1 MNSFVIG
8 RRLIKEIGNDK
19 RTVAMLFIAPIF
31 ILTLFY
37 VVLNTKVEH
46 VNLGVMSEPMITMN
60 SEEVKLVEYSDED
73 AMKQG
78 IIDHEIDG
86 YLVID
91 GQQIRLVVEGTEP
104 SIDSKVVREIQT
116 GMMDSLETIFS
127 KLPMKI
133 EMFTME
139 VEPYFGKELS
149 NTFESIAPFMMGYV
163 VFFLVFLLSGIAFLR
178 ERISGTMTRMMST
191 SVRRTEIVIGYI
203 LGFGFFALMQTIVI
217 QLYITQVLGIPN
229 RGNFFLVLL
238 INVAIAGGSL
248 TLGILLSAF
257 ARNEFQLFQFIPIV
271 IIPQTLFA
279 GLFPLRD
286 AHPIILAL
294 SKCFPLKYAADA
306 LRDVM
311 LRGEGFSAVYKD
323 IIILFLFMA
332 FFLALNIRVL
342 RKYRNT

>member
-1 MNSFVIG
+1 MNSWVIG

-37 VVLNTKVEH
+37 VVLNTTIEH
-46 VNLGVMSEPMITMN
+46 VNLGVLKDSVFTVESEDVTVI
-60 SEEVKLVEYSDED
+60 EYSDEES
-73 AMKQG
+73 MKTA
-78 IIDHEIDG
+78 IMNKDIDG
-86 YLVID
+86 YVVTD
-91 GQQIRLVVEGTEP
+91 ETQIRLVVEGTEP
-104 SIDSKVVREIQT
+104 SIDSKVIRELQSSMMKSIQHK
-116 GMMDSLETIFS
+116 LN
-127 KLPMKI
+127 KLPVKI
-133 EMFTME
+133 ESFEMTVKPFYGE
-139 VEPYFGKELS
+139 ELS

-191 SVRRTEIVIGYI
+191 AVRRTEIVLGYI
-203 LGFGFFALMQTIVI
+203 LGFGFFAFLQTVVI
-217 QLYITQVLGIPN
+217 QWYITQVLGIPN

-257 ARNEFQLFQFIPIV
+257 ARNEFQLFQFIPII

-286 AHPIILAL
+286 AHPFILGL
-294 SKCFPLKYAADA
+294 SQCFPLKYAADA
-306 LRDVM
+306 LRAVM
-311 LRGEGFSAVYKD
+311 LRGEGIDSVYQE
-323 IIILFLFMA
+323 ILILFGFMILFLLM
-332 FFLALNIRVL
+332 NIRVL

>member
-19 RTVAMLFIAPIF
+19 RTVAMLFVAPVF

-37 VVLNTKVEH
+37 LVLNTKVETVNVGVLTDTVLSLDTEE
-46 VNLGVMSEPMITMN
+46 VNLIEYTD
-60 SEEVKLVEYSDED
+60 EE

-78 IIDHEIDG
+78 IIDH
-86 YLVID
+86 VID
-91 GQQIRLVVEGTEP
+91 AYLMTESNQMRLVVEGTEP
-104 SIDSKVVREIQT
+104 SIDSKVVNEIRT
-116 GMMDSLETIFS
+116 GMMQSIEDNIS
-127 KLPMKI
+127 KLPLKI

-139 VEPYFGKELS
+139 VQPYYGKELS

-191 SVRRTEIVIGYI
+191 SVRRSEIVVGYI

-306 LRDVM
+306 LREVM
-311 LRGEGFSAVYKD
+311 LRGGGFSEVYKD
-323 IIILFLFMA
+323 IIILFLFMLL
-332 FFLALNIRVL
+332 FLLLNIRVL